1 MLFQRCTITLKKK
14 KDRSASVRCI
24 ADYVRVEREKKRR
37 NNETKKKKRSYTQRE
52 RAHRTLCE
60 ASHLFNPTS
69 SNKKPTTRKK
79 KATQQENEKR
89 VLFAALN
96 CPFPLFSNTQG
107 HTHTDRHLKND
118 FLLL

>member
-14 KDRSASVRCI
+14 RERERSASVRCI
-24 ADYVRVEREKKRR
+24 ADYACVEREEKRRHNETEKKNKKRI
-37 NNETKKKKRSYTQRE
+37 YTQRE

-79 KATQQENEKR
+79 KKLNKKMKKECYWQYLN
-89 VLFAALN
+89 VLFP
-96 CPFPLFSNTQG
+96 CSQ
-107 HTHTDRHLKND
+107 THKDTDTD
-118 FLLL
+118 ST

>member
-79 KATQQENEKR
+79 KQLNKKMKR
-89 VLFAALN
+89 ECCLQHLTVLF
-96 CPFPLFSNTQG
+96 PFSQTHKG
-107 HTHTDRHLKND
+107 THTDRHLKND